1 MDIINNL
8 SGWIFFN
15 WWKKSVDTQEGIQQS
30 VPQLEGAPQYE
41 SAQQSVL
48 LLEGAPQY
56 ESAQQSVLLLEG
68 APQYE
73 SAQQS
78 VLLLEGASESSNQYS
93 DVTLAEPGADYVNP
107 FSERTLSASGL
118 QSLETPAEP
127 DSVSRSDIDQ
137 SDPAEDVRTVES
149 VLLNSTRT
157 VPDATEGSGLI
168 SEKPVSEKLLES
180 RTEPEDLKTL
190 TPMDS
195 RDCIQVAQHQ
205 TPNYSAKGPKI
216 PMLPGERP
224 LTSSKTVDGY
234 AIVTNFRF
242 CVCERRSL
250 INVPLMMVTE
260 LFVIEATRRLRIGC
274 KDAST
279 YSCTFATAEDCS
291 QCLSV
296 LRDWTG
302 LPSSSEV
309 LFAYKFYQAAL
320 QKERPA
326 ISLMPEDVHL
336 RLCKPGD
343 DVYKYSFDAEI
354 KRLGF
359 DTSQKKIWRISQ
371 ANQKY
376 EYCPTYPREHI
387 LPATFDDDKLKGS
400 LEFRAMKRFPSV
412 VWRDRTSGVVII
424 RSSQPLSSFLGFSLG
439 YFQNQMDICLLE
451 EIVNTCNRERD
462 ILAQEELCRTGMP
475 MLEQDG
481 GSHSRGDDL
490 RTNRKL
496 AIVDCRSLAGVW
508 GNSFKGGGTEDEV
521 IYKCNIIHLD
531 LANIHNV
538 RDSFNKLRALCHTYV
553 EGTFYKALS
562 GCMWLSYVS
571 ALLRGAN
578 IVVELIHNKKRP
590 VLVHC
595 SDGWDR
601 TSQIVSLSEIMLD
614 PYYRTF
620 DGFQVVVEREWLHF
634 GHKFGERGGHDPNCT
649 DTNQVS
655 PIFLQFLDCVYQL
668 TLQNPAEFQF
678 SEAYLIKL
686 LQHSQACLFG
696 NFLHNCQKER
706 EASGQQTASVWSL
719 LRPDNINLVNLL
731 YKPTSKVLTAR
742 FSEHEVVLWKTVYMA
757 GLSPLPH
764 TDFYLDSASGGGGGE
779 DGVPV
784 EGLPRSKSMDD
795 LSKATL
801 DSGRRNSVPSIGQC
815 PELAAATSVS
825 SESQSSQQEE
835 VVNTSEEN
843 GREVSVEATHWE
855 LNNSDLLK
863 TSNANHCHKPPPLYE
878 DTYSSPEH
886 QTTSVKHSDIT
897 LTALTNG
904 DGIKEEIDSNV
915 EDVLSDVSIKN
926 GPLKFSEITPLE
938 TSPGQPLDSSR
949 NVVQPVCCRYQTCVL
964 SSQSLPN
971 GLFHEPVVNG
981 HKSVLSS
988 SMSKIVHPC
997 NHSPCRDCVHVCNLR
1012 HVSSLPEHLACHYQN
1027 EAAGNGQCMEHLN
1040 NQLNLSQHII
1050 YDGHQH
1056 SSAEEI
1062 HFRNGLNGQFIP
1074 GFNGECLSSL
1084 NGQCVSG
1091 LNGECLTEV
1100 INGKLLKDSSNLIY
1114 CNGKSGKPESG
1125 AARCQLAAD
1134 DLRSNINSESTDTL
1148 IDELEL
1154 DGGNLHSPTLLR
1166 QTKIMEMSLKQT
1178 AAIVPMN
1185 KENCTDIAE
1194 INGRT
1199 NMFSRKAKAAS
1210 GASRDLSVSPRDRH
1224 GHWSD
1229 AGRLRHSSGNDL
1241 VSRRWPSSTVSTS
1254 TSDLSDSFVKKCKLV
1269 NAPPFERLASVKYH
1283 HIDIDGLTKI
1293 CDEKQEL
1300 LVDMTLDKE
1309 RRINELTMYLKQA
1322 QNQIKKLQQLHPQN
1336 LALLEDYNIVSDSDG
1351 GELCSLGSCG
1361 NPASDAS
1368 WENIE
1373 ESESKM
1379 VLWVPDDA
1387 VTHCAD
1393 CSCLFTISNRKHHCR
1408 NCGKIFCD
1416 PCSRNKAPVP
1426 DQHLNNP
1433 QRVCRR
1439 CYFRLSQLSPGAS
1452 SDGRIPAMVADG

>member
-1 MDIINNL
+1 MV
-8 SGWIFFN
+8 SCSCFFFSFQN
-15 WWKKSVDTQEGIQQS
+15 SVDTQEGIQQS
-30 VPQLEGAPQYE
+30 VPQ
-41 SAQQSVL
+41 
-48 LLEGAPQY
+48 
-56 ESAQQSVLLLEG
+56 LEG

-107 FSERTLSASGL
+107 LSERTLLASGL

-149 VLLNSTRT
+149 VQLNSTRT
-157 VPDATEGSGLI
+157 VSDATEGSGLI
-168 SEKPVSEKLLES
+168 SEKLLES
-180 RTEPEDLKTL
+180 RTEPEDLKPL

-451 EIVNTCNRERD
+451 EIVNTCNRERE

-481 GSHSRGDDL
+481 GSHSRGGNSNRDDELFSYLSDPTDLSSLIADDYDDL

-620 DGFQVVVEREWLHF
+620 D
-634 GHKFGERGGHDPNCT
+634 
-649 DTNQVS
+649 VS
-655 PIFLQFLDCVYQL
+655 
-668 TLQNPAEFQF
+668 
-678 SEAYLIKL
+678 
-686 LQHSQACLFG
+686 
-696 NFLHNCQKER
+696 
-706 EASGQQTASVWSL
+706 
-719 LRPDNINLVNLL
+719 
-731 YKPTSKVLTAR
+731 
-742 FSEHEVVLWKTVYMA
+742 
-757 GLSPLPH
+757 
-764 TDFYLDSASGGGGGE
+764 
-779 DGVPV
+779 
-784 EGLPRSKSMDD
+784 
-795 LSKATL
+795 
-801 DSGRRNSVPSIGQC
+801 
-815 PELAAATSVS
+815 
-825 SESQSSQQEE
+825 
-835 VVNTSEEN
+835 
-843 GREVSVEATHWE
+843 
-855 LNNSDLLK
+855 
-863 TSNANHCHKPPPLYE
+863 
-878 DTYSSPEH
+878 
-886 QTTSVKHSDIT
+886 
-897 LTALTNG
+897 
-904 DGIKEEIDSNV
+904 
-915 EDVLSDVSIKN
+915 
-926 GPLKFSEITPLE
+926 
-938 TSPGQPLDSSR
+938 
-949 NVVQPVCCRYQTCVL
+949 
-964 SSQSLPN
+964 
-971 GLFHEPVVNG
+971 
-981 HKSVLSS
+981 
-988 SMSKIVHPC
+988 
-997 NHSPCRDCVHVCNLR
+997 
-1012 HVSSLPEHLACHYQN
+1012 
-1027 EAAGNGQCMEHLN
+1027 
-1040 NQLNLSQHII
+1040 
-1050 YDGHQH
+1050 
-1056 SSAEEI
+1056 
-1062 HFRNGLNGQFIP
+1062 
-1074 GFNGECLSSL
+1074 
-1084 NGQCVSG
+1084 
-1091 LNGECLTEV
+1091 
-1100 INGKLLKDSSNLIY
+1100 
-1114 CNGKSGKPESG
+1114 
-1125 AARCQLAAD
+1125 
-1134 DLRSNINSESTDTL
+1134 
-1148 IDELEL
+1148 
-1154 DGGNLHSPTLLR
+1154 
-1166 QTKIMEMSLKQT
+1166 
-1178 AAIVPMN
+1178 
-1185 KENCTDIAE
+1185 
-1194 INGRT
+1194 
-1199 NMFSRKAKAAS
+1199 
-1210 GASRDLSVSPRDRH
+1210 
-1224 GHWSD
+1224 
-1229 AGRLRHSSGNDL
+1229 
-1241 VSRRWPSSTVSTS
+1241 
-1254 TSDLSDSFVKKCKLV
+1254 
-1269 NAPPFERLASVKYH
+1269 
-1283 HIDIDGLTKI
+1283 
-1293 CDEKQEL
+1293 
-1300 LVDMTLDKE
+1300 
-1309 RRINELTMYLKQA
+1309 
-1322 QNQIKKLQQLHPQN
+1322 
-1336 LALLEDYNIVSDSDG
+1336 
-1351 GELCSLGSCG
+1351 
-1361 NPASDAS
+1361 
-1368 WENIE
+1368 
-1373 ESESKM
+1373 
-1379 VLWVPDDA
+1379 
-1387 VTHCAD
+1387 
-1393 CSCLFTISNRKHHCR
+1393 
-1408 NCGKIFCD
+1408 
-1416 PCSRNKAPVP
+1416 
-1426 DQHLNNP
+1426 
-1433 QRVCRR
+1433 
-1439 CYFRLSQLSPGAS
+1439 
-1452 SDGRIPAMVADG
+1452 